1 MYIGINV
8 FNIKNYDRV
17 SNFVVKQLQG
27 KRQHMPQ
34 LSNYCYYS
42 VNKIDSE
49 DITVLNY
56 YINNKIADIK
66 ILEYVIL

>member
-8 FNIKNYDRV
+8 FNINNFERV
-17 SNFVVKQLQG
+17 SNFIVKQLQG
-27 KRQHMPQ
+27 KRQHIPQ
-34 LSNYCYYS
+34 LSNYSYYS
-42 VNKIDSE
+42 IKNINSE

-66 ILEYVIL
+66 ILEYIIL